1 MSLMFSMMMIYD
13 YGQLEMNISIIGEG
27 SGRVIENAV
36 FILSR
41 STMHPFNA
49 GIFSSQGSSVLRRTN
64 YFRRLFIF
72 VYFFSSF
79 LG

>member
-13 YGQLEMNISIIGEG
+13 YGQLEMNISIIGDG

-49 GIFSSQGSSVLRRTN
+49 GIF
-64 YFRRLFIF
+64 
-72 VYFFSSF
+72 
-79 LG
+79 